1 MVNKYGKKEDLVE
14 RYSNGIKSYWFGI
27 DDDGYT
33 FEYVYD
39 KDGREK
45 SYKYKLGN
53 KIVQTVDKQET
64 NEERKDT
71 PVFSGVLAYFPDALK
86 EVAKCSFAGQQ
97 QHNPDKP
104 LAWDRNKSGNEYDSL
119 TRHLLDSSKEDFDTD
134 GTLHKAKVAWRA
146 LAGLQ
151 KHLENVK

>member
-1 MVNKYGKKEDLVE
+1 MVNKYGRKENLTEKNNKGFITYCFWVAADGFISESTYDKIGNLLT
-14 RYSNGIKSYWFGI
+14 YIDSNG
-27 DDDGYT
+27 
-33 FEYVYD
+33 VYKVFD
-39 KDGREK
+39 KP
-45 SYKYKLGN
+45 
-53 KIVQTVDKQET
+53 KQEI

-104 LAWDRNKSGNEYDSL
+104 LAWDRSKSGNEYDSL

-151 KHLENVK
+151 KHLENQK

>member
-1 MVNKYGKKEDLVE
+1 MNSFDKYQELIAEE
-14 RYSNGIKSYWFGI
+14 RLKVIAQNGNNGEHY
-27 DDDGYT
+27 
-33 FEYVYD
+33 
-39 KDGREK
+39 
-45 SYKYKLGN
+45 
-53 KIVQTVDKQET
+53 ET

-104 LAWDRNKSGNEYDSL
+104 LAWDRSKSGNEYDSL
-119 TRHLLDSSKEDFDTD
+119 TRHLIDSNNEDYDTD
-134 GTLHKAKVAWRA
+134 GTLHKAKIAWRA

-151 KHLENVK
+151 KHLENQK